1 MDIVCAPGTEPK
13 RFLIL
18 GFTVGRRGY
27 SEGSFRA
34 DAVKHWKET
43 AEVLA
48 RVARLAE
55 TGGRAAL
62 ATVVRIEGSAYRRP
76 GAKFL
81 IEETGGTAGSIS
93 GGCLE
98 GDVREVGLEVL
109 RSGEPRL
116 LRYETGD
123 DDSVFGLG
131 LGCNG
136 TVEIF
141 VRPATTPEALE
152 ASREIW
158 ERLGGDRPF
167 AVSTA
172 IRGDAAGRVAVHDDG
187 SAPAASED
195 LFVETFTPPPALL
208 LFGGGDDAIPL
219 AAYAADSGFR
229 VTVVDHRPAALAP
242 GRFPPEIRVEA
253 RRPEDGTAGL
263 PLGPRAYAVAK
274 MHSFAHDREWTK
286 RLLEDGVPYIGLLG
300 PRARG
305 RKILAQL
312 GVEAGER
319 VFAPIGLDLGA
330 EGPEQ
335 VAIAIVGELLAVHA
349 AKQPWSLREK
359 EGAIH
364 AS

>member
-1 MDIVCAPGTEPK
+1 M
-13 RFLIL
+13 F
-18 GFTVGRRGY
+18 
-27 SEGSFRA
+27 
-34 DAVKHWKET
+34 
-43 AEVLA
+43 A

-55 TGGRAAL
+55 GGGRAAI

-81 IEETGGTAGSIS
+81 VEESGETAGSVS

-98 GDVREVGLEVL
+98 DDVREVGLEVM
-109 RSGEPRL
+109 RTGEPRL

-141 VRPATTPEALE
+141 VRPAATPRALE
-152 ASREIW
+152 ASREI
-158 ERLGGDRPF
+158 LDLLAVDRPF

-172 IRGDAAGRVAVHDDG
+172 IRGPETGTVSVHVQGAAP
-187 SAPAASED
+187 PATD
-195 LFVETFTPPPALL
+195 KVFVERFTPPPPLVI
-208 LFGGGDDAIPL
+208 FGGGDDAIPL
-219 AAYAADSGFR
+219 AAYAADAGFR
-229 VTVVDHRPAALAP
+229 VTVVDHRGAALAAGHFP
-242 GRFPPEIRVEA
+242 GGVRLDV
-253 RRPEDGTAGL
+253 RRPDAGIAGL
-263 PLGPRAYAVAK
+263 PLGPRAFAVVK
-274 MHSFAHDREWTK
+274 MHSFAHDREWTR
-286 RLLEDGVPYIGLLG
+286 RLLDSGVPYVGLLG
-300 PRARG
+300 PRERG

-312 GVEAGER
+312 GAEAGER
-319 VFAPIGLDLGA
+319 VFAPVGLDLGA

-349 AKQPWSLREK
+349 SKQPWSLREK

-364 AS
+364 AG